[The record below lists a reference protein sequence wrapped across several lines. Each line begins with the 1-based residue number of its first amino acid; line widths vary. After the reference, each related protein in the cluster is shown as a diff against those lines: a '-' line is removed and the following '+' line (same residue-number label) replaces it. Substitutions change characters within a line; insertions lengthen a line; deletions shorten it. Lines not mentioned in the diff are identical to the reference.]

1 MPMIAISGRPGS
13 GSSTTARLLA
23 KKLKLRHFSV
33 GGHIKKQ
40 QHKSTEAEAIVSYWK
55 TNGRDASYNKEMD
68 DLAMKE
74 ARKGNV
80 VIDGKLAIHFLKN
93 TARFKVWL
101 DCPLKVRAIR
111 YSQRDKI
118 KPEEAAKIIK
128 DTEAAHIKYW
138 REMYSINPFDQEFEA
153 DVVIDTSKK
162 DSDEVVYEIIQK
174 MKEFNIS
181 LKQ

>member
-101 DCPLKVRAIR
+101 
-111 YSQRDKI
+111 
-118 KPEEAAKIIK
+118 
-128 DTEAAHIKYW
+128 
-138 REMYSINPFDQEFEA
+138 F
-153 DVVIDTSKK
+153 
-162 DSDEVVYEIIQK
+162 
-174 MKEFNIS
+174 
-181 LKQ
+181 